1 MTSNRSESQV
11 RPVVVVP
18 TYSERENIRPLVEQL
33 LASHSSLEVLCVD
46 DDSPDGT
53 GDIADEI
60 ASSEP
65 RFHVLHRTEDRG
77 YARSCRAGLKWCRAQ
92 GYDYVLTMDGDLS
105 HDPAQVPV
113 LLDRAI
119 AGADLVIGSRYVAG
133 GAIEADWGPVR
144 RAVSERGS
152 AYARTMIGAPVR
164 DCTSGYRCYR
174 ASAVDLVLLDHPRS
188 EGYAFLIE
196 SLAAMHRAGAKI
208 EESPITY
215 VDRRHGQSKIS
226 SRIVV
231 EALVETTRLGIAR
244 VLSRRIV

>member
-1 MTSNRSESQV
+1 VTVSQSGSAV

-18 TYSERENIRPLVEQL
+18 TYNERENIRPLVEQL
-33 LASHSSLEVLCVD
+33 LASHPTVDVLCVD

-53 GDIADEI
+53 GAIADKI
-60 ASSEP
+60 AASEP

-77 YARSCRAGLKWCRAQ
+77 YARSCLEGLAWCRAE
-92 GYDYVLTMDGDLS
+92 GYDYVVTMDGDLS
-105 HDPAQVPV
+105 HDPARVPA

-133 GAIEADWGPVR
+133 GGVKADWGPVR
-144 RAVSERGS
+144 RAVSEGGS
-152 AYARTMIGAPVR
+152 GYARAMIGAPVR

-174 ASAVDLVLLDHPRS
+174 ASAVDLVLLNHSRS

-196 SLAAMHRAGAKI
+196 SLAAMHRAGARI

-226 SRIVV
+226 SRIVL
-231 EALVETTRLGIAR
+231 EALIETTRLGAAR
-244 VLSRRIV
+244 VFGGRYV

>member
-1 MTSNRSESQV
+1 MTISQSEPES

-18 TYSERENIRPLVEQL
+18 TYNERENIRPLVEQL
-33 LASHSSLEVLCVD
+33 LASHPSVDVLCVD

-53 GDIADEI
+53 GAIADEI
-60 ASSEP
+60 AASEP

-77 YARSCRAGLKWCRAQ
+77 YARSCRAGLTWCRER

-113 LLDRAI
+113 LLDLAI
-119 AGADLVIGSRYVAG
+119 AGADLVIGSRYIAG

-188 EGYAFLIE
+188 EGYSFLIE
-196 SLAAMHRAGAKI
+196 SLAAMHRAGARI

-215 VDRRHGQSKIS
+215 IDRRHGQSKIS
-226 SRIVV
+226 SRIVL
-231 EALVETTRLGIAR
+231 EALIETTRLGIAR
-244 VLSRRIV
+244 VFVGRSV